1 MDIINIILAA
11 LTAVFGAFG
20 FIAPRWTAS
29 VLDLEPI
36 RTNMGLSEIRAST
49 GGLFVA
55 LGLGAIL
62 IGTPMAYGMMG
73 IAYVGAASGR
83 VLSIF
88 VDSPP
93 RSKALLYFA
102 IEAAFA
108 AWLVGYNLIAA

>member
-11 LTAVFGAFG
+11 LTALFGAFG

-29 VLDLEPI
+29 VLDLEPV
-36 RTNMGLSEIRAST
+36 RSNMGLSEVRAST

-55 LGLGAIL
+55 LGIGAIL

-73 IAYVGAASGR
+73 IAYIGAAMGR
-83 VLSIF
+83 AVSIAL
-88 VDSPP
+88 DSPP
-93 RSKALLYFA
+93 MSKALLYFA
-102 IEAAFA
+102 IEAGFA